1 MYIYW
6 AGQFIKNKLFIAATM
21 NELDR
26 PRNLSTMYFRDLFFA
41 TEMFSILSGQS
52 CYKLALRTSVKGLQS
67 QEALT
72 LSLNELFITSVC
84 SVSNPSQQL
93 GNFQVGNKYILASSC
108 LFLLSYTKGC

>member
-84 SVSNPSQQL
+84 SVSNPSTT
-93 GNFQVGNKYILASSC
+93 IRE
-108 LFLLSYTKGC
+108 LSGRK